1 MSDCA
6 AVKTRLLVL
15 GMIEKACV
23 VFVFFLFF
31 SDFAWEWLTAVNNN
45 IWLAAVLINN
55 QMSSAEGEKL

>member
-23 VFVFFLFF
+23 VFVFFVFF
-31 SDFAWEWLTAVNNN
+31 FRLRVRVTDSG
-45 IWLAAVLINN
+45 
-55 QMSSAEGEKL
+55 QQ